1 MSHFSI
7 FKDFPSFVERMYTP
21 ETDFYRRERMPFPPI
36 NLGEDDKAVY
46 VRALMPGVEMD
57 NLHLVLNERS
67 LLIEGEAPP
76 LSGRYYRQERFSGPF
91 RRMVALTV
99 PVLRDEVSA
108 RLRDGV
114 LEIMLPKAPTGRVI
128 SLHPRF

>member
-7 FKDFPSFVERMYTP
+7 FKDFPSFVERMYTS

-36 NLGEDDKAVY
+36 NLAEDHKAVY
-46 VRALMPGVEMD
+46 VRALTPGVEMD

-67 LLIEGEAPP
+67 LIIEGEAPT
-76 LSGRYYRQERFSGPF
+76 LTGRYYRQERFSGPF

-99 PVLRDEVSA
+99 PVLRNEVSA

-114 LEIMLPKAPTGRVI
+114 LEIILPKAPTGRVI